1 MKNIL
6 LSTVLVVLLS
16 IGFTSCKD
24 NSMMNDDENILMQ
37 STDSP
42 ELVHEQR
49 IMMRNIEQA
58 DLDRPFIDDFDG
70 FMAKHEGKRKDMKAK
85 HETMKSKMP
94 EKLNLTD
101 EQKTEME
108 NLREEFKNCSL
119 ESKNKIKTIL
129 ESIFT
134 EANVKRESIKSDLEN
149 NTISKDEAKKL
160 MKELKN
166 NVKEEIKANSE
177 IASLKEEIK
186 ICAENQKEKISE
198 ILTAE
203 QLEQLKEMR
212 KSHGHKRKR

>member
-49 IMMRNIEQA
+49 MMMRNIEQA

-85 HETMKSKMP
+85 HETMKSKMA

>member
-1 MKNIL
+1 M
-6 LSTVLVVLLS
+6 
-16 IGFTSCKD
+16 
-24 NSMMNDDENILMQ
+24 
-37 STDSP
+37 
-42 ELVHEQR
+42 
-49 IMMRNIEQA
+49 
-58 DLDRPFIDDFDG
+58 
-70 FMAKHEGKRKDMKAK
+70 
-85 HETMKSKMP
+85 SK
-94 EKLNLTD
+94 
-101 EQKTEME
+101 KTEME